1 MHAPTITCPQ
11 RTRPAIYP
19 QFWHQA
25 VWYRFATIMVMA
37 MTLRL
42 DSELDEK
49 LTELAQ
55 RTGLSKQRLIVEAI
69 EALVR
74 NQEKRQ
80 VIGTLVRE
88 VAVRDAELLERL
100 SDS

>member
-1 MHAPTITCPQ
+1 
-11 RTRPAIYP
+11 
-19 QFWHQA
+19 
-25 VWYRFATIMVMA
+25 

-88 VAVRDAELLERL
+88 VAARDAELLERL

>member
-1 MHAPTITCPQ
+1 
-11 RTRPAIYP
+11 
-19 QFWHQA
+19 
-25 VWYRFATIMVMA
+25 MVMA